1 MKKKNLIKLVTTIF
15 VSTITL
21 STLNVN
27 AASTVTTKLPDKVT
41 SASIAADFTSEKE
54 AGASQP
60 FYSLSSV
67 GDYQLYCSERAKGDI
82 IPGTEL
88 VKDKKMDYGI
98 AYILKNSYP
107 TKSIVGD
114 VTPKVFSST
123 TSSTTDYAGTFT
135 SANKMLDVWITQ
147 MAIWGYKQEIVAT
160 NLSER
165 PLSFIVNSENTDA
178 LTFYKSFNS
187 EIDNV
192 PYMGTELWNSY
203 VSPLITKAK
212 AAVDPTNTTMSATM
226 NGKWTDDGK
235 NKKSGL
241 ITVNMSNAEAK
252 YSNYAISLVNAPTT
266 TKVYTEAGQQV
277 SNLNS
282 IPAGTKI
289 YLVVPKDSISEGKS
303 FTLNA
308 SATISYDAA
317 YQYVNTTAETQPSVL
332 VGPETK
338 QLATALTIVPDT
350 ASSISNSI
358 YFIGFII
365 LLSGAGIIYAN
376 VKPRTQENN

>member
-1 MKKKNLIKLVTTIF
+1 MKKKNLKIAKLAKGLLTVTLIATIF
-15 VSTITL
+15 SAKDVFAETSGTSAKTYADAL
-21 STLNVN
+21 PETVVRNYTFRFTTGLNVDDK
-27 AASTVTTKLPDKVT
+27 TKANNVIDYNSK
-41 SASIAADFTSEKE
+41 DF
-54 AGASQP
+54 
-60 FYSLSSV
+60 V
-67 GDYQLYCSERAKGDI
+67 YQLYCSDRKNGEV
-82 IPGTEL
+82 GTEDVL
-88 VKDKKMDYGI
+88 TKGTKMDYGI
-98 AYILKNSYP
+98 AYILKN
-107 TKSIVGD
+107 
-114 VTPKVFSST
+114 
-123 TSSTTDYAGTFT
+123 AGTT
-135 SANKMLDVWITQ
+135 TPIITGVTGTEATDVNHMANLMITQ
-147 MAIWGYKQEIVAT
+147 LAIWGYQGTASYADTT
-160 NLSER
+160 NAQLSYT
-165 PLSFIVNSENTDA
+165 L
-178 LTFYKSFNS
+178 
-187 EIDNV
+187 DNV
-192 PYMGTELWNSY
+192 TSYEMVYNQQPLTAQYLWNGY
-203 VSPLITKAK
+203 VNGLITKAK
-212 AAVDPTNTTMSATM
+212 ATVDPANTTMSATM

-241 ITVNMSNAEAK
+241 ITVNISNGEAK

-277 SNLNS
+277 SDLNN

-289 YLVVPKDSISEGKS
+289 YLVVPKDSISEGKT

-308 SATISYDAA
+308 NATITYDAA
-317 YQYVNTTAETQPSVL
+317 YQYVDKVTNTQPSVL